1 MCIREQRSPEPGGN
15 DLQGCGQ
22 GFPGEVTP
30 GEGLKW
36 KLMAEELLTE
46 RSARAEEWR

>member
-1 MCIREQRSPEPGGN
+1 MWIWEQRNPEPGGN

-22 GFPGEVTP
+22 GFPEEVTP

-36 KLMAEELLTE
+36 KLMAEEPLTE
-46 RSARAEEWR
+46 RPARAE